1 MNTILKINNCNKHF
15 NGIIALNDFNCEI
28 TENEIVGLI
37 GPNGAGK
44 STLFNVLTG
53 FIQQDSGEMFFKGK
67 DISTYPAH
75 RINNLGISR
84 TFQDLR
90 LIRQMTVLEN
100 ILLSFHRQ
108 PGEHLENVF
117 FRAMKVK
124 LVEALNREQA
134 MELLKYAGIENKAN
148 DLADDLSYG
157 QQKLLSIICCLATDA
172 DLLLLD
178 EPIAGINPTLIEK
191 ILSLIS
197 ELPKQGKSILLIEHN
212 MDVISQI
219 CDRVIFMDS
228 GKKVSEGTAEEVKN
242 DPRVIEAYLD

>member
-1 MNTILKINNCNKHF
+1 MNLLRISNCNKHF
-15 NGIIALNDFNCEI
+15 NGIIALDDFSCEI
-28 TENEIVGLI
+28 DKTEIVGLI

-53 FIQQDSGEMFFKGK
+53 FIQQDAGRISFDKK
-67 DISTYPAH
+67 DISREPAH
-75 RINNLGISR
+75 KINNLGISR

-90 LIRQMTVLEN
+90 LIRRMTVLEN
-100 ILLSFHRQ
+100 ILLSFHHQ

-117 FRAMKVK
+117 LRRKKVK
-124 LVEALNREQA
+124 SAEAENRKKA
-134 MELLKYAGIENKAN
+134 LELLEYAEIAEKVN

-172 DLLLLD
+172 RLLLLD
-178 EPIAGINPTLIEK
+178 EPIAGINPSLIEK
-191 ILSLIS
+191 ILALITD
-197 ELPKQGKSILLIEHN
+197 LPKQGKSVILIEHN

-219 CDRVIFMDS
+219 CDRVIFMDA
-228 GKKVSEGTAEEVKN
+228 GRKVSEGTAEEVRN